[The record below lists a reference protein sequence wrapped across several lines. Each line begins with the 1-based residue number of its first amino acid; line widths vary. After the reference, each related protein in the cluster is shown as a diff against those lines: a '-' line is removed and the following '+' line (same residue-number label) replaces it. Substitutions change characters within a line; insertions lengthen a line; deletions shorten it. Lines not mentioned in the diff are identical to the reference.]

1 MIQSKLKNGITIHHI
16 VFTILDLNETEK
28 FYTKIFGQSLYSNVN
43 TAMYQVGQTML
54 IFTQKEGE
62 NHIDTKFN
70 PSNIGLEH
78 IAFGIK
84 DLEDLQEVEK
94 FLIINNIQNSG
105 IHIDKSSKKEKIW
118 LNDPSNIRIEFYL

>member
-54 IFTQKEGE
+54 IFKQKEGE

-94 FLIINNIQNSG
+94 ILIINNIQNSG

>member
-1 MIQSKLKNGITIHHI
+1 MIQSQLKNGITIHHI

-28 FYTKIFGQSLYSNVN
+28 FYTKIFGQSLYSNVK

-54 IFTQKEGE
+54 IFTQKEEE

-94 FLIINNIQNSG
+94 ILIINNIQNSG
-105 IHIDKSSKKEKIW
+105 IHIDKSSKKQKIW

>member
-1 MIQSKLKNGITIHHI
+1 
-16 VFTILDLNETEK
+16 
-28 FYTKIFGQSLYSNVN
+28 
-43 TAMYQVGQTML
+43 ML
-54 IFTQKEGE
+54 IFTQKEEE

-94 FLIINNIQNSG
+94 ILIINNIQNSG
-105 IHIDKSSKKEKIW
+105 IHIDKSSKKQKIW

>member
-1 MIQSKLKNGITIHHI
+1 MIQSKLKNCITIHHI

-94 FLIINNIQNSG
+94 ILIINNIQNSG

>member
-54 IFTQKEGE
+54 IFTQKEEE

-94 FLIINNIQNSG
+94 ILIINNIQNSG

>member
-54 IFTQKEGE
+54 IFTQKEEE

-78 IAFGIK
+78 IAFGIR

-94 FLIINNIQNSG
+94 ILIINNIQNSG

>member
-1 MIQSKLKNGITIHHI
+1 MIHPNLKNTITIHHI
-16 VFTILDLNETEK
+16 VFTILDLKKTER
-28 FYTKIFGQSLYSNVN
+28 FYTQIFGQSLYSNAN

-54 IFTQKEGE
+54 IFTQKEEE
-62 NHIDTKFN
+62 NHVATKFN

-78 IAFGIK
+78 IAFGLK
-84 DLEDLQEVEK
+84 NLEELKEVEQV
-94 FLIINNIQNSG
+94 LIDNNIQNSG